1 MGKRERKTTSMWTRA
16 GKAAATAAAG
26 SLSSIAVATV
36 LGKKSSADP
45 VRTGLNAFVRNIVG
59 GLMR

>member
-1 MGKRERKTTSMWTRA
+1 MT
-16 GKAAATAAAG
+16 
-26 SLSSIAVATV
+26 SIAVATV
-36 LGKKSSADP
+36 LGKKSRADP